1 MGVMGEVMT
10 NQGPSMKLPVF
21 LAACLLASST
31 AVFAQAPQGDK
42 APRKARHDCSQAK
55 DPKACEER
63 RAKIKAAHERAS
75 KACEGKQG
83 GAHKDCMRM
92 QMCSE
97 AKDPKA
103 CEARAKEIQ
112 ANREKIREACKGK
125 QGEDLKACVRE
136 QRGAKK

>member
-1 MGVMGEVMT
+1 
-10 NQGPSMKLPVF
+10 MKLAAMI
-21 LAACLLASST
+21 AACLLAAST
-31 AVFAQAPQGDK
+31 GALAQGSQGSGAK
-42 APRKARHDCSQAK
+42 PPAKKARYDCSQAK

-63 RAKIKAAHERAS
+63 RAKIRAAHERAT

-83 GAHKDCMRM
+83 GAHKDCMRT

-103 CEARAKEIQ
+103 CEARAKEMQ

-125 QGEDLKACVRE
+125 QGEDLKACARE
-136 QRGAKK
+136 QRGKK

>member
-1 MGVMGEVMT
+1 
-10 NQGPSMKLPVF
+10 MKLAAF
-21 LAACLLASST
+21 IAACLFAAST
-31 AVFAQAPQGDK
+31 GALAQAAQGDAK
-42 APRKARHDCSQAK
+42 PAAKKARYDCSQAK

-63 RAKIKAAHERAS
+63 RAKVKAAHERAT

-83 GAHKDCMRM
+83 GAHKDCMRV

-125 QGEDLKACVRE
+125 QGEDLKACARE
-136 QRGAKK
+136 QRGTKK